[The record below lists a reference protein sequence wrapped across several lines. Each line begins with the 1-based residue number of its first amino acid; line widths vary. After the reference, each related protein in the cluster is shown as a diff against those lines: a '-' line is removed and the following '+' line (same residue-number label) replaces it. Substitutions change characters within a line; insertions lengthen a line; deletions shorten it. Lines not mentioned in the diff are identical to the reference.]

1 MILKA
6 LISSFFA
13 GLLELD
19 NVQAGQFLFSRPALV
34 GPLLGWLNGCPLEGA
49 KIGLLTELIY
59 MDFIPIGGVVP
70 PNGLVAAAVGVLIF
84 AWGALPESS
93 AFFLGIL
100 AGFLY
105 RGVEY
110 RLRASR
116 AGWLPGIEG
125 EVKNGAARLAR
136 RLAGSLLTE
145 GVVTGLYIFV
155 FSGLLVVL
163 LDLAK
168 VPNMDML
175 DKAVFNLFGASDFA
189 YSLMPWLGLSGLY
202 FRFRTQVY
210 KKS

>member
-1 MILKA
+1 MIILKA

-19 NVQAGQFLFSRPALV
+19 NVQAGQFLISRPALV

-70 PNGLVAAAVGVLIF
+70 PNGLVAAAAGVLGF
-84 AWGALPESS
+84 AWAGLPESA
-93 AFFLGIL
+93 AFFFGIL

-105 RGVEY
+105 GRVEY
-110 RLRASR
+110 RLRVARSR
-116 AGWLPGIEG
+116 WIPAIEG
-125 EVKNGAARLAR
+125 ETKNGNVRLDSL
-136 RLAGSLLTE
+136 LAGSLLTE
-145 GVVTGLYIFV
+145 GLVSGLYIFL
-155 FSGLLVVL
+155 FSGLLAL
-163 LDLAK
+163 AAALARGADLK
-168 VPNMDML
+168 T
-175 DKAVFNLFGASDFA
+175 LFGASDFA

-210 KKS
+210 KKG